1 MLRLAASR
9 GYLSAWRIIYILKS
23 AFSLISRKAQSAS
36 QIWRQAVSRSSQS
49 SGVSCPMRF
58 PANSRCL
65 WIFSNFAAGI
75 LNAITRN
82 GKTLAGACA
91 DIFVFSCRSRHLTKK
106 LKPFIKGDFPSLA
119 PARFSLGLAV
129 GRGLFSPRPH
139 IFFTP
144 LVSGALFR
152 CAREQPPRCDNK
164 TFRFHWLC
172 SSIRRFFARV
182 RCGKV

>member
-23 AFSLISRKAQSAS
+23 AFSLISRRAQSAS

-65 WIFSNFAAGI
+65 WIFSNCAAGI

-91 DIFVFSCRSRHLTKK
+91 DIFVFSFRSRFPTGK
-106 LKPFIKGDFPSLA
+106 IKTVYKGWFFVAAARGFLLA
-119 PARFSLGLAV
+119 CVSGAVCFRRARIS
-129 GRGLFSPRPH
+129 
-139 IFFTP
+139 FFTP
-144 LVSGALFR
+144 LAFGALFR
-152 CAREQPPRCDNK
+152 CAPEQPLRCDNK
-164 TFRFHWLC
+164 TFRFHSLC
-172 SSIRRFFARV
+172 NGIQQFFAPKR
-182 RCGKV
+182 RGKV